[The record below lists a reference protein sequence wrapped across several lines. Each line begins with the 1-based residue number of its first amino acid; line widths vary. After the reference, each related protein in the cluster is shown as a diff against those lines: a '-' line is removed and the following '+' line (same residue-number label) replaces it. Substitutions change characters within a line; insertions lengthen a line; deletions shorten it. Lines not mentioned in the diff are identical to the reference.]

1 MVDALVLAE
10 VLALVE
16 AVRYSKGRIITYT
29 GEKGIRKQER
39 VNSLRC

>member
-1 MVDALVLAE
+1 MRCFVAANT
-10 VLALVE
+10 
-16 AVRYSKGRIITYT
+16 VRYSKGRIITYA